1 MPVDGL
7 EIDLRPR
14 HLYEIMDGAVERAL
28 SANPKFYAGR
38 ADQRLGV
45 RQDEPF
51 GNRCGSGRQFRREI
65 FALVGVEHRE
75 AFQKGNCAGLVSIAV
90 SPAAFLIWHEAV
102 SILISP

>member
-1 MPVDGL
+1 MRHNPAYGIMGELMQGGPMPVDGL

-51 GNRCGSGRQFRREI
+51 RNR
-65 FALVGVEHRE
+65 
-75 AFQKGNCAGLVSIAV
+75 
-90 SPAAFLIWHEAV
+90 
-102 SILISP
+102 